1 MGWFKDEKCFC
12 YTGYEKPIYWGDY
25 LERWDLGQFVKLTE
39 GLSKMR
45 G

>member
-12 YTGYEKPIYWGDY
+12 YTGHEKPIYWGDY